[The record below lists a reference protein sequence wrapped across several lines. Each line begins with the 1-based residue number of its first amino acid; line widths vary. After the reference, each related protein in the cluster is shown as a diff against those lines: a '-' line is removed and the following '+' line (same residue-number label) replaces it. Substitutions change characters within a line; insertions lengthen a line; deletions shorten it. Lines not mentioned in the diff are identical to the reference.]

1 MGSGASNL
9 SDEQRSTITKQI
21 RDKYEELT
29 FEDKPNDEI
38 QKVLTEEFDKY
49 TKSLFEAQVSE
60 APKKLGISKEAIK
73 SKLAAGSTKMSTGST
88 KSTKS
93 TRTATRRKSFDTKKL
108 LPTPEN
114 PVATPETT
122 PPTSTDDSPAGG
134 STNQNQDVVDS
145 WDSVSQQPF
154 CKICQMAFKSIPFLE
169 RHVKYSDIHI
179 KNVAAA
185 SGTPVDMAIEG
196 NEATPP
202 PSGFD
207 SKASMKQPKQVEG
220 EHYKLIYSG
229 SKFFW
234 RTQETVDFDIY
245 YHIHPNVVEVVS
257 YEIIKSREMSRMY
270 LNYTAMMDIIAAA
283 GVQMPDEDTQRSA
296 ITTFLL
302 QRLQLKTP
310 KEVNNVIIYV
320 PLSGDSTALK
330 SPLLEKPPLMLIPV
344 PVVRRRRTN
353 AEEIDATISSL
364 KNDRQALAAATGAL
378 AKEV

>member
-179 KNVAAA
+179 KNVAAT